1 MSFKHGIWLLLITLL
16 SGCSSFSKV
25 QNVALGEQPSNP
37 LHLPKAL
44 QLPSLPILG
53 KRSSE
58 PQHKPKRYSAETFNR
73 ERDMGD
79 NLIILAFSGGGT
91 RAAALSYGV
100 LKELHLT
107 PVINATAIDS
117 STQQAPQTLLTDVDI
132 ISAVS
137 GGSFTAAYYGAF
149 GEQIFEDYEDKFLR
163 QSIESTL
170 ISNLLSPGYWYR
182 SLVSGFNRSEL
193 AIEYYDEHIFEHKT
207 FADIPF
213 DKRPYIEINATDLSL
228 GSRFAFNQNTFDLI
242 CSDISYFPLARA
254 VTASSAVPLLF
265 PSIVLE
271 NHRGH
276 CEQSIKQR
284 HHNLNSET
292 AQAYEKVLSAYA
304 DAEHRKYLHLVDGGL
319 SDNLGL
325 RSISDHMEIFG
336 LKKAPAPHGRRTNKA
351 EQLKRILVVLVNSS
365 VTPTRSMDNSSD
377 IPAVAET
384 LDAMSEAL
392 IQNRNTDTKDYFFS
406 EQNQFDQKF
415 KALAPHLNIYKVEVS
430 FNALKDEKQRR
441 LFNQLPTSLELENDQ
456 IDLLIDTGQR
466 LLRESEDFKAFKANL
481 EAEE

>member
-1 MSFKHGIWLLLITLL
+1 MSFKHSIWLLLLTVL

-37 LHLPKAL
+37 LHLPKAIH
-44 QLPSLPILG
+44 LPELPLLG
-53 KRSSE
+53 KPKHE
-58 PQHKPKRYSAETFNR
+58 TKAKPARYSTETFNR
-73 ERDMGD
+73 ERDIGD

-100 LKELHLT
+100 LKELHET
-107 PVINATAIDS
+107 PQPHT
-117 STQQAPQTLLTDVDI
+117 TPKQTTLLKDVDI

-193 AIEYYDEHIFEHKT
+193 AIEYYDKHIFEHKT

-242 CSDISYFPLARA
+242 CSDLSYFPLARA

-276 CEQSIKQR
+276 CEQTIKQQQST
-284 HHNLNSET
+284 LNSET
-292 AQAYEKVLSAYA
+292 AQAYEKVRSAYA

-336 LKKAPAPHGRRTNKA
+336 LKKTPDEHRQRKNKA
-351 EQLKRILVVLVNSS
+351 EQLKRILVILVNSS

-392 IQNRNTDTKDYFFS
+392 IQNRNIDTKDYFFS
-406 EQNQFDQKF
+406 EHNQFEQKF

-441 LFNQLPTSLELENDQ
+441 LFNQLPTSLELENNQ

-466 LLRESEDFKAFKANL
+466 LLRESADFKAFKADL
-481 EAEE
+481 EAEG